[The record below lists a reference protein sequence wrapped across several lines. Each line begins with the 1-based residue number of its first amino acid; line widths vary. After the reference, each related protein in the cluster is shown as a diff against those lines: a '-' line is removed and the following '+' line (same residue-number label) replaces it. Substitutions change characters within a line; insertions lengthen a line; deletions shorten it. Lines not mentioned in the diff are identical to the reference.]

1 MPLLLNNIKNI
12 IKRKDNSIM
21 ALDRKKPFQAAFFIN
36 RKNTK
41 ANKKLIFTEL
51 DSVMELETQ
60 KDYAEIYRNTNSKTK
75 KTFLAQPIAE
85 ALALLIKIL
94 TDSKNNKSI
103 FCADESRC
111 KFSSKLYIPSSLQLL
126 TTNDKINSY
135 KVTIN
140 LEEEQIYVAA
150 YDNNEKIIPIETP
163 IGPMTI
169 ISTKDQNKDIFHLHD
184 MNMLLPIFAT
194 YFLIKRE
201 TYKEANTL
209 INQIL
214 NNEKFP
220 GNLKNSNLEF
230 IKLCEDLYQENKN
243 EVMEI
248 TYCDNAYNI
257 EYEENIINT
266 SADLG
271 QIEEIS
277 LDNFIPKEFTPN
289 DFKEYQL
296 DYIPKLP
303 PEMVLDEEIKVL
315 SNAIYTGDCI
325 ATLFHGPAGTGKTAN
340 CKLICQQIHLPIM
353 EIINCTESSDESVL
367 GKYIPQEEKI
377 IFKESKIVEAIRNG
391 GAVVFE
397 EINFSKPQHTAFL
410 NSLLDDNGFVI
421 LDNGEKVKRNKNF
434 RFFAT
439 MNYGYAGT
447 RPLNEATY
455 NRFNCIYK
463 VNELPIY
470 AIENMLKTR
479 VPECEKMLP
488 KIIQIYQK
496 IKNLIKTMESETGH
510 ISPRNLENWAK
521 MAKYTTWKKAA
532 ECTIIPCA
540 NFDEDLEKEIKKI
553 LKGL

>member
-1 MPLLLNNIKNI
+1 MT
-12 IKRKDNSIM
+12 
-21 ALDRKKPFQAAFFIN
+21 LDRKKPFQAAFFIN

-41 ANKKLIFTEL
+41 SNKNIILSNLNSVDEL
-51 DSVMELETQ
+51 LT
-60 KDYAEIYRNTNSKTK
+60 KTDYAQIYQNQNSKTG
-75 KTFLAQPIAE
+75 KTYLAQPIAE
-85 ALALLIKIL
+85 ALGLIINIL
-94 TDSKNNKSI
+94 KDYQNKSI
-103 FCADESRC
+103 FCTDESRC
-111 KFSSKLYIPSSLQLL
+111 VFSSRLYIPNNLQLL
-126 TTNDKINSY
+126 TTDNKINSY

-150 YDNNEKIIPIETP
+150 YDKENKIIPIETA

-169 ISTKDQNKDIFHLHD
+169 ISTRDQNKNIFHFHD

-201 TYKEANTL
+201 TYKEAAML

-214 NNEKFP
+214 SNENHPEHHK
-220 GNLKNSNLEF
+220 KSTVEF
-230 IKLCEDLYQENKN
+230 IQLCEDLYQENKN
-243 EVMEI
+243 EIMET
-248 TYCDNAYNI
+248 TYCDNASDI
-257 EYEENIINT
+257 ELRENIINT
-266 SADLG
+266 SADTGTL
-271 QIEEIS
+271 EEIT
-277 LDNFIPKEFTPN
+277 LDNFIPEESRFSPT

-303 PEMVLDEEIKVL
+303 PEMVLDEQIKTL
-315 SNAIYTGDCI
+315 GNAIYAGDCI

-340 CKLICQQIHLPIM
+340 CKLICQQIQLPIM

-421 LDNGEKVKRNKNF
+421 LDNGEKVRRNKNF

-455 NRFNCIYK
+455 NRFNCVYK
-463 VNELPIY
+463 VDELPIY
-470 AIENMLKTR
+470 AIKNMLTTR
-479 VPECEKMLP
+479 VPECQNMLP
-488 KIIQIYQK
+488 KIINIYQK
-496 IKNLIKTMESETGH
+496 IKNLIKTTESETGH
-510 ISPRNLENWAK
+510 ISPRNLENWAR

-532 ECTIIPCA
+532 ECTILPCA

-553 LKGL
+553 LKGF